1 MALSWK
7 ISGEAGFGI
16 TTIGLTFAKFVARH
30 GLSVWSYAEYP
41 SLIRGGFTTFE
52 ATISKDPYR
61 TLKDNLD
68 FHICLRQDGF
78 DRDKHRISEH
88 SIVLYDK
95 DTVKITESS
104 PKKGIFIPVPYKD
117 IKAKYKAPQVM
128 VNTVSIGATIALFGW
143 SIDSFC
149 EMLADEFSKKGTDV
163 ITFNQTLARS
173 GYDFIKAYMFDR
185 ADNYKSDIH
194 SVLVENIPFLDRSAY
209 EGKSNSKY
217 MVMTGNDVFSL
228 GSMLAGVK
236 AYCAYPMSPAST
248 VLSTLASWSTKEQ
261 IVVRHTEDEVAAIN
275 EAVGFA
281 YAGARSSVGTSG
293 GGFALMVEGLS
304 YAGIAE
310 IPIVTY
316 LVQRP
321 GPATGLPTWT
331 GQGDLLFAVH
341 AGHGEF
347 MKIVISPGDNEEML
361 ELSSQAYDMAD
372 VFQTPVI
379 VVSDKL
385 LGESLSTI
393 SKKWYDEYAS
403 NYSPNRGKI
412 KSSATNPYLRYADSA
427 DGVSDYLIPGVQ
439 KGVFWQANSY
449 EHSEDSH
456 TTEDALVTTKQ
467 VEKRMRKIS
476 TYLSSKY
483 YKLPKIFGDH
493 TNSQVTFVSY
503 GSNKHALISAI
514 ETLAARGVIASY
526 IHFTHLFPLDV
537 SKVKDILNK
546 ARRLV
551 FVENGAIGQLPKLLQ
566 QEACLE
572 TTYETI
578 LKYDGRPILQSEVVN
593 FIITNDKL
601 QV

>member
-1 MALSWK
+1 MSWK

-16 TTIGLTFAKFVARH
+16 TTIGLTFVKFVARH
-30 GLSVWSYAEYP
+30 GLTIWSYAEYP

-52 ATISKDPYR
+52 ASICKDPYR

-68 FHICLRQDGF
+68 IHICLRQDGY
-78 DRDKHRISEH
+78 DRDAQRITDT
-88 SIVLYDK
+88 SIILYDK
-95 DTVKITESS
+95 DTVKINESS
-104 PKKGIFIPVPYKD
+104 LTKGIFIPVPYKD

-149 EMLADEFSKKGTDV
+149 EMLAEEFARKGDDV
-163 ITFNQTLARS
+163 IAFNQTLTRC
-173 GYDFIKAYMFDR
+173 GYDYIKTYFLNVG
-185 ADNYKSDIH
+185 ADYLESKVQSLLDASVPGLGNYK
-194 SVLVENIPFLDRSAY
+194 Y
-209 EGKSNSKY
+209 GGKNDSKY
-217 MVMTGNDVFSL
+217 ITMTGNDVFSL
-228 GSMLAGVK
+228 GSMLAGMR

-248 VLSTLASWSTKEQ
+248 VLTTLASWAKKKN

-275 EAVGFA
+275 EALGFA
-281 YAGARSSVGTSG
+281 FTGARSSVGTSG

-304 YAGIAE
+304 YAGVAE

-393 SKKWYDEYAS
+393 SKQWYDEYAS
-403 NYSPNRGKI
+403 QYSPDRGKI
-412 KSSATNPYLRYADSA
+412 KSTVATPYLRYADSP
-427 DGVSDYLIPGVQ
+427 DGISDFLIPGVQ
-439 KGVFWQANSY
+439 KDVFWQANSY
-449 EHSEDSH
+449 EHAEDSH

-483 YKLPKIFGDH
+483 YKLPHIFGDLATSH
-493 TNSQVTFVSY
+493 VTFVSY
-503 GSNKHALISAI
+503 GTNKHTILSAI
-514 ETLAARGVIASY
+514 ETLVASGVSASY
-526 IHFTHLFPLDV
+526 VHFTHLFPLDV
-537 SKVKDILNK
+537 DKVANILGNAK
-546 ARRLV
+546 RLV
-551 FVENGAIGQLPKLLQ
+551 FVENGAVGQLPKLLQ
-566 QEACLE
+566 QEGCLKSS
-572 TTYETI
+572 YELL
-578 LKYDGRPILQSEVVN
+578 LKYDGRPILQSDVVN
-593 FIITNDKL
+593 FIKTK
-601 QV
+601 